1 MAKIPFRYDTVGSF
15 LRPQELKTARQDFE
29 NGKISA
35 EQLKAVE
42 DKCITELIEKQ
53 KAAGLHAITD
63 GEFRRAT
70 WHLDFMW
77 GFNGVGHSKTKTLC
91 RRSCNDR

>member
-53 KAAGLHAITD
+53 KAA
-63 GEFRRAT
+63 
-70 WHLDFMW
+70 
-77 GFNGVGHSKTKTLC
+77 
-91 RRSCNDR
+91 

>member
-42 DKCITELIEKQ
+42 DKTQ
-53 KAAGLHAITD
+53 ITD
-63 GEFRRAT
+63 DR
-70 WHLDFMW
+70 
-77 GFNGVGHSKTKTLC
+77 NHSFQK
-91 RRSCNDR
+91 